1 MTEKE
6 IYNIAFGVRMMFEND
21 EDEISFIKKFIDE
34 VDRRDID
41 RMLIIWIK
49 DRINESKI
57 NKDWWYS

>member
-34 VDRRDID
+34 IDRRDID

>member
-57 NKDWWYS
+57 NKD